1 LKTISHYCQ
10 KCRAANQAGE
20 RNCRACGTR
29 LMLVVFPASVRHDE
43 GIIPSFYE
51 DHLLERVSL
60 LELQLA
66 QAIEK
71 IGMLSAFFAREV
83 KELKKDQKFIRN
95 FSEALKKFNP
105 QIADEINK
113 KHDEDFIQTVEK
125 FEFADQQKQFLKS
138 VLLHHNKPNAQ
149 LFTHL
154 LKEGVRL
161 LEQKEERQAFQMLE
175 RAALLSAQ
183 NVPLLVFVAENFY
196 RADKF
201 EESKSYLE
209 KAFKLAPE
217 NEKILLLLGAI
228 YADAGETNEARKF
241 LSVPANNEKT
251 LVFVH
256 FVWGMMAAFE
266 ENWTEAL
273 AAFKQS
279 LGNADL
285 PELNYLIGCVY
296 FQLERYD
303 AALQFFQNSAVL
315 DSNFSDAW
323 FMQGVIYKI
332 WNENE
337 NEKITLKTIS
347 EKREAGAQCIEYL
360 NGKKPTDLQTA
371 LPFLHFKKIKKNLM
385 SGGSPR
391 LNRFFREQIYKVI
404 E

>member
-1 LKTISHYCQ
+1 
-10 KCRAANQAGE
+10 
-20 RNCRACGTR
+20 
-29 LMLVVFPASVRHDE
+29 MLVVFPASIRHDE
-43 GIIPSFYE
+43 GIIPSYYE

-71 IGMLSAFFAREV
+71 IGMMTAFFAREA
-83 KELKKDQKFIRN
+83 KELKKDQKFVRE
-95 FSEALKKFNP
+95 FSDVLKKFNP
-105 QIADEINK
+105 QIVDEINK
-113 KHDEDFIQTVEK
+113 KHNDDYLQKVEK
-125 FEFADQQKQFLKS
+125 FEFADKQKRFLKE
-138 VLLHHNKPNAQ
+138 VLLHHDKPNAQ

-183 NVPLLVFVAENFY
+183 NIPLLVFIAENFY
-196 RADKF
+196 RAEKF

-209 KAFKLAPE
+209 KAFELTPE

-228 YADAGETNEARKF
+228 YADAGETEKARKF
-241 LSVPANNEKT
+241 LSVLANNEKT

-296 FQLERYD
+296 FQLERFD

-323 FMQGVIYKI
+323 FMQSVIYKI
-332 WNENE
+332 WNERE

-347 EKREAGAQCIEYL
+347 EKREAGAQCLEYL
-360 NGKKPTDLQTA
+360 NGKKPTNVQTA
-371 LPFLHFKKIKKNLM
+371 LPFLHFKKTKKNLM